1 MSKKNKT
8 KKEEIRESE
17 SEVKADATAETEEMK
32 AEAEVKT
39 EVETKAEAETKAE
52 VEAKAEAKTEDES
65 DPKAEK
71 KKKVHIKRGRLEAR
85 EARAGYFFVL
95 PWLIGVC
102 IFLIYPLCTSFYYMW
117 YNIRIT
123 PLGTK
128 FTFVGTGNFTQI
140 WLENPEFPKQ
150 LVTYVWQTVVEVP
163 IIVVFALMIAIMLN
177 GKIHCKAFFRL
188 IFFLPVIIV
197 SGPVMNMLVSEGAST
212 IPAMNTQAI
221 VNAFDTFLP
230 TAVAE
235 SIGELFS
242 NMIMILWYSGVQIL
256 IFLSALQKVD
266 PSLYEAA
273 KMDGGSGWEC
283 FWKITLPT
291 IKNFILLNAVYTVIF
306 LSSNEQNELIT
317 MIKDAM
323 FSGTK
328 EKGYGYASAMAW
340 MYSIVVTLIVLLF
353 FLFLGSKRDVYDR
366 MVAKRKRMMKKEER
380 LARRIERRGERNVR
394 KLERRRNSRHYKTYD
409 GSGDY

>member
-1 MSKKNKT
+1 MSK
-8 KKEEIRESE
+8 
-17 SEVKADATAETEEMK
+17 
-32 AEAEVKT
+32 
-39 EVETKAEAETKAE
+39 
-52 VEAKAEAKTEDES
+52 
-65 DPKAEK
+65 EK
-71 KKKVHIKRGRLEAR
+71 KLKKPKIKQGRLEAR
-85 EARAGYFFVL
+85 EARVGYLFVL
-95 PWLIGVC
+95 PWIIGVLA
-102 IFLIYPLCTSFYYMW
+102 FLIYPLGQSFYYMW

-123 PLGTK
+123 PLQTK
-128 FTFVGTGNFTQI
+128 FIWVGTGNFTQI

-150 LVTYVWQTVVEVP
+150 LVSYIWQTIVEVP
-163 IIVVFALMIAIMLN
+163 VIVVFALIIAMMLN
-177 GKIHCKAFFRL
+177 GKIKCKAFFRL

-197 SGPVMNMLVSEGAST
+197 SGPVMNMLVSEGASS
-212 IPAMNTQAI
+212 IPAMNTQAV
-221 VNAFDTFLP
+221 VNAMDSFLP
-230 TAVAE
+230 YSVAT

-306 LSSNEQNELIT
+306 LSGNEQNELIN
-317 MIKDAM
+317 MIESAM

-340 MYSIVVTLIVLLF
+340 MYAVIVTLIVLLF
-353 FLFLGSKRDVYDR
+353 FLLLGSKKDVYDR
-366 MVAKRKRMMKKEER
+366 MVIKRRRALKKEER
-380 LARRIERRGERNVR
+380 LVKRIERRGERNVR
-394 KLERRRNSRHYKTYD
+394 KLERARKSHKYKTYD